1 MTSQLSPS
9 KVEEM
14 VKKEANNIVDDKLHS
29 KDVLQELKR
38 KIISL
43 QLVESGN
50 EIFMKLCKLLQN
62 STEHNNV
69 GDFYRNYLKNVVL
82 QNQIYFP
89 NVDKYTSRLL
99 LMKLGD
105 IMRVE
110 VLNIAICIT
119 KDGPKSV
126 SERELAGLPHIED
139 CIVHKLHKNFRN
151 HKNWRDITTSNI
163 GGQVSPA
170 EIRN

>member
-62 STEHNNV
+62 STEQNNV

-105 IMRVE
+105 IMKVE
-110 VLNIAICIT
+110 VSNIAIRIT
-119 KDGPKSV
+119 KDGPKV
-126 SERELAGLPHIED
+126 CQRENLQVYHILRIAL
-139 CIVHKLHKNFRN
+139 CISCIKILE
-151 HKNWRDITTSNI
+151 ITKT
-163 GGQVSPA
+163 GGILLLVIL
-170 EIRN
+170 EGK

>member
-62 STEHNNV
+62 STEQNNV

-82 QNQIYFP
+82 QNQIYFLS
-89 NVDKYTSRLL
+89 VDKYTSRLL

-105 IMRVE
+105 IMKVE
-110 VLNIAICIT
+110 VSNIAIRIT
-119 KDGPKSV
+119 KDGPKV
-126 SERELAGLPHIED
+126 CQRENLQVYHILRIALFIS
-139 CIVHKLHKNFRN
+139 CIKILE
-151 HKNWRDITTSNI
+151 ITKT
-163 GGQVSPA
+163 GGILLLVIL
-170 EIRN
+170 EGK

>member
-29 KDVLQELKR
+29 EDVLQELKR
-38 KIISL
+38 KIFSL
-43 QLVESGN
+43 QLVESRN

-105 IMRVE
+105 IMKVE
-110 VLNIAICIT
+110 VSNIAIRIT
-119 KDGPKSV
+119 KDGPKV
-126 SERELAGLPHIED
+126 CQRENLQVYHILRIAL
-139 CIVHKLHKNFRN
+139 CISCIKILEIAK
-151 HKNWRDITTSNI
+151 T
-163 GGQVSPA
+163 GGILLLVIL
-170 EIRN
+170 EGK